1 MMAEEIIRYRV
12 RTKPYLCLS
21 PAEAFNTGITIGEQT
36 IEEVILVKNP
46 GLGYSEYA
54 AIRNMSEEQLKKIPV
69 IERGEKIFERRK
81 DAVRYIKTMGS
92 ENYQLYGIKETKAVP
107 REELRITEEED
118 KPVEDFMEELK
129 AFEKK
134 NKNN

>member
-1 MMAEEIIRYRV
+1 MGEEIIRYRV
-12 RTKPYLCLS
+12 RTKSYLCLS
-21 PAEAFNTGITIGEQT
+21 PEEALTTGITTGEQT

-46 GLGYSEYA
+46 SFGYSEYA
-54 AIRNMSEEQLKKIPV
+54 VIRNMSDEQLKKIPV
-69 IERGEKIFERRK
+69 IERGEEIFERRK

-92 ENYQLYGIKETKAVP
+92 KNYQLCGIKETKAVP

-134 NKNN
+134 NQNN